1 MCGTEFAIITAYPQS
16 FKEKKVTLRGEKLKR
31 QIMIKAMLIA
41 GLGGFMGTCL
51 RYLTGRLCHLWELG
65 GFPLG
70 TFVVNIVGS
79 FIIGAL
85 LGLAERNNFITPT
98 MNVLLVTGFCGGF
111 TTFSSFADDI
121 FLLMQQRNWTIF
133 AIYTSLSIILGVFF
147 VWIGRSAVK

>member
-1 MCGTEFAIITAYPQS
+1 M
-16 FKEKKVTLRGEKLKR
+16 
-31 QIMIKAMLIA
+31 MLLA
-41 GLGGFMGTCL
+41 GVGGFVGTCL
-51 RYLTGRLCHLWELG
+51 RYLTGRLCHLWALG

-70 TFVVNIVGS
+70 TFVVNVVGC
-79 FIIGAL
+79 FVIGAL

>member
-1 MCGTEFAIITAYPQS
+1 
-16 FKEKKVTLRGEKLKR
+16 
-31 QIMIKAMLIA
+31 MIKAMLIA
-41 GLGGFMGTCL
+41 GLGGFVGTCL
-51 RYLTGRLCHLWELG
+51 RYLTGRLCHLWDVG

-70 TFVVNIVGS
+70 TFVVNVVGS

-121 FLLMQQRNWTIF
+121 FLMLQQRHWAMF
-133 AIYTSLSIILGVFF
+133 ALYAGFSLVLGVIM
-147 VWIGRSAVK
+147 VWMGRSVVK

>member
-1 MCGTEFAIITAYPQS
+1 
-16 FKEKKVTLRGEKLKR
+16 
-31 QIMIKAMLIA
+31 MIKAMLIA

-85 LGLAERNNFITPT
+85 LGRAERNNFITPT

-147 VWIGRSAVK
+147 VWIGRSAEK

>member
-1 MCGTEFAIITAYPQS
+1 
-16 FKEKKVTLRGEKLKR
+16 
-31 QIMIKAMLIA
+31 MIKAMLIA
-41 GLGGFMGTCL
+41 GLGGFVGTCL
-51 RYLTGRLCHLWELG
+51 RYLTGRLCHLWEVG

-70 TFVVNIVGS
+70 TFVVNVVGS

-121 FLLMQQRNWTIF
+121 FLMLQQRHWAMFTL
-133 AIYTSLSIILGVFF
+133 YTGFSLVLGVIM
-147 VWIGRSAVK
+147 VWMGRSAVK

>member
-1 MCGTEFAIITAYPQS
+1 
-16 FKEKKVTLRGEKLKR
+16 
-31 QIMIKAMLIA
+31 MIEAMLIA

>member
-1 MCGTEFAIITAYPQS
+1 
-16 FKEKKVTLRGEKLKR
+16 
-31 QIMIKAMLIA
+31 MIKAMLIA

-85 LGLAERNNFITPT
+85 LGLAERNNFISPT

>member
-1 MCGTEFAIITAYPQS
+1 
-16 FKEKKVTLRGEKLKR
+16 
-31 QIMIKAMLIA
+31 MIKAMLIA

-70 TFVVNIVGS
+70 TFIVNIVGS

>member
-1 MCGTEFAIITAYPQS
+1 
-16 FKEKKVTLRGEKLKR
+16 
-31 QIMIKAMLIA
+31 MIKAMWIA

>member
-1 MCGTEFAIITAYPQS
+1 
-16 FKEKKVTLRGEKLKR
+16 
-31 QIMIKAMLIA
+31 MIKALLIA
-41 GLGGFMGTCL
+41 GLGGFMGSCL

>member
-1 MCGTEFAIITAYPQS
+1 
-16 FKEKKVTLRGEKLKR
+16 
-31 QIMIKAMLIA
+31 MIKAMLIA
-41 GLGGFMGTCL
+41 GLGGFVGTCL

-79 FIIGAL
+79 FVIGAL

-121 FLLMQQRNWTIF
+121 FLLMQQRNWPIF

-147 VWIGRSAVK
+147 VWMGRAAVK